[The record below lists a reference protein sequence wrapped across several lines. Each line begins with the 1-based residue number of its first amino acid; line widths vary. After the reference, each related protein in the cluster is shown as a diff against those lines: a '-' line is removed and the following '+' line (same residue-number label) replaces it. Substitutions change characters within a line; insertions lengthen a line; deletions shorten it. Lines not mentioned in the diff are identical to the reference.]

1 MEIIL
6 LTPEQDRLGESDA
19 LNQMFGLGLERL
31 HLRKMSYTANDYRKY
46 FKSIREEYHQRIVLH
61 GGGFELVNEINV
73 GGIHLNSLQRN
84 DINFLNGLLKRDKL
98 MLSSSFHRWSEITA
112 TQVEFSYA
120 FISPV
125 FDSISKTNYKAAV
138 ELSGINAVKKYYSD
152 RQMTGPKIVGLGGI
166 DVPQM
171 YILKQYNFD
180 AVAVYGSIWKAP
192 NAVTALESMLTFSK

>member
-1 MEIIL
+1 
-6 LTPEQDRLGESDA
+6 
-19 LNQMFGLGLERL
+19 
-31 HLRKMSYTANDYRKY
+31 
-46 FKSIREEYHQRIVLH
+46 
-61 GGGFELVNEINV
+61 
-73 GGIHLNSLQRN
+73 
-84 DINFLNGLLKRDKL
+84 LKRDKL